1 MSHNHSS
8 ILYSVLKLSFFLS
21 VTSPDELGVTRCL
34 CRLYECK
41 IPNQVQWI
49 IYSQHQVQLLRRTGY
64 REQEGEALEAISQIY
79 LSIGTE
85 QYVHVDLQYDWNMT
99 FTYLLC
105 SSKVQ
110 CSVV

>member
-21 VTSPDELGVTRCL
+21 VTSPDELSVTRCL
-34 CRLYECK
+34 CHLYECK

-105 SSKVQ
+105 SKVQ